1 MIFPIGNRTLDT
13 PLKGISETD
22 KRIVNCQCG
31 TITHSKCIENL
42 TNHLFDDFKRNNE
55 EIIYKCIFCTN
66 KTSETKKVRIVNR
79 ANVKTNKN
87 ANIQRENYPIN
98 AIPKITQGLNHN
110 YAQHIISTTNEN
122 DINTKK
128 YFTAKKPLVCEF

>member
-1 MIFPIGNRTLDT
+1 M
-13 PLKGISETD
+13 
-22 KRIVNCQCG
+22 KR
-31 TITHSKCIENL
+31 
-42 TNHLFDDFKRNNE
+42 LFLNVF
-55 EIIYKCIFCTN
+55 FCTN
-66 KTSETKKVRIVNR
+66 KTSETNKVRIVNR

-128 YFTAKKPLVCEF
+128 HITAKKPLICEFCMGNIKTQNKRLFAKNVFQLFTQDVFLKSR